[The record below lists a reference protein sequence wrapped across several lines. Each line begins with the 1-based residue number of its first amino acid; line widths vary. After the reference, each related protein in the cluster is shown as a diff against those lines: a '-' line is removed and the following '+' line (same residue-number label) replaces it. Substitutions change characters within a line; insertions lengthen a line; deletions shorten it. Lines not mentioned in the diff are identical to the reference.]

1 MKCMFCGCLDS
12 RVLDSRPTE
21 DGTVIRRRREC
32 PECGKRF
39 TTYEKVETAPVM
51 VIKKDG
57 SRQIFDIEKVRTG
70 IVKACEKCKVSAEQI
85 EHMVN
90 DIDRQVHSSLDNE
103 VSSIEIG
110 EMIMDRLMQ
119 VDQVAYVRFASV
131 YREFKDIDSFM
142 KELSTLLKDNER
154 N

>member
-142 KELSTLLKDNER
+142 KELSTLLKDSER